1 MHVPMPQHLQKL
13 NHQVLDGHH
22 SPQEQFEQNH
32 GKRLPKGTES
42 TDTCKAKIQTL
53 ATGLQVLSQEDAHCI
68 FTVRNTRKLGFEA
81 PSKLKTWFSA
91 YGPVVRILLAH
102 STVKTFDQP
111 NTQSWRRP
119 SNLGF
124 VQMASP
130 TAVQAILARGSE
142 HVIQGV
148 SISVQQF
155 SIPKSGA
162 LDEAAFEDEEE
173 GMQDFSEGV
182 ALEPRAL

>member
-1 MHVPMPQHLQKL
+1 
-13 NHQVLDGHH
+13 
-22 SPQEQFEQNH
+22 
-32 GKRLPKGTES
+32 
-42 TDTCKAKIQTL
+42 
-53 ATGLQVLSQEDAHCI
+53 
-68 FTVRNTRKLGFEA
+68 
-81 PSKLKTWFSA
+81 
-91 YGPVVRILLAH
+91 
-102 STVKTFDQP
+102 
-111 NTQSWRRP
+111 
-119 SNLGF
+119 
-124 VQMASP
+124 
-130 TAVQAILARGSE
+130 VQAILARGSE